1 MSSIGNWIKPAVR
14 KDPGYLHRATHTPQ
28 GEIIPQS
35 KIMKAEHAD
44 NPHKAR
50 AARLAETLEHLHKRH
65 SGGCV

>member
-1 MSSIGNWIKPAVR
+1 MSGNWISKSV
-14 KDPGYLHRATHTPQ
+14 KNPGYLHRATHTAA

-50 AARLAETLEHLHKRH
+50 AAHLAETLEHLKKR
-65 SGGCV
+65 SGGGCV